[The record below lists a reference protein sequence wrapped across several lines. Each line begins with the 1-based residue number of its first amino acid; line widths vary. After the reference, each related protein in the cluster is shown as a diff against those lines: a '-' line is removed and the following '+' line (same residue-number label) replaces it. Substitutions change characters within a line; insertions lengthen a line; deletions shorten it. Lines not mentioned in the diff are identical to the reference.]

1 MNEAKLRRACERQR
15 LKDPSDYD
23 RKELEAEI
31 EATEKK
37 LEELARVAPKLRKK
51 FLMQLRKS
59 AEKRDDVKK
68 HGDWEK

>member
-51 FLMQLRKS
+51 FLM
-59 AEKRDDVKK
+59 
-68 HGDWEK
+68 